1 MTKFV
6 LYRYSTS
13 NHNSGYI
20 TEGYGTVVL
29 YRYSTSNHNVAC
41 YTDVEGV
48 VVLYRYST
56 SNHNNNPIPFRI
68 YQLSYIV
75 ILHQTTTVAGATVTW
90 LTLSYIV
97 ILHQTTTMGKSLH
110 VYLSCLISLFYIK
123 PQHRGNHK

>member
-1 MTKFV
+1 MAQLSYIVILHQTTTRSVQITAGCCCLISLFYIKPQHDGK
-6 LYRYSTS
+6 LLHIYR
-13 NHNSGYI
+13 
-20 TEGYGTVVL
+20 VVL

-97 ILHQTTTMGKSLH
+97 ILHQTTTS
-110 VYLSCLISLFYIK
+110 
-123 PQHRGNHK
+123 